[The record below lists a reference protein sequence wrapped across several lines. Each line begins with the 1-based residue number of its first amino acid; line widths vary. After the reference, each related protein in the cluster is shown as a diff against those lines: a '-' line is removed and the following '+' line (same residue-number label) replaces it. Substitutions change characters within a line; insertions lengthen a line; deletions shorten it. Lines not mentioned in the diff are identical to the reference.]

1 MYAYV
6 TALLIFSVSASF
18 ANENCKITNIN
29 NFYNYVRDNGPT
41 LREVEKQKEQV
52 SSEIDLAEQRP
63 NPQVDFDYLKGD
75 QFGIDVNNYTLSA
88 QHIIEFGSKR
98 DKRISK
104 AKAFKTLN
112 ESKLD
117 LSLYN
122 SNSNS
127 ALIYQKVAQLAI
139 LTESVKE
146 ASNTFDK
153 VIKKLAS
160 RKRLNPEETVS
171 LSTLRLASNDY
182 KAQLNDLENQKNLLE
197 GKLEFFTK
205 CEGLKP
211 KYHNF
216 KFPESDSAT
225 DSNEQSGLVKLEDF
239 KVDLASEELE
249 VQKSLGY
256 SNIQIGPMVEYQTQG
271 NDEFVSAGVSI
282 SFALPLFHTNDGG
295 KLKALNGLRTQK
307 VQSSNAKNMLLIERK
322 NLVKKYNRSLRTY
335 QNMPTLKELEK
346 KHTQVESLFARGV
359 VSIPMTIE
367 SHRQQVDF
375 LRSRFET
382 ENDLLST
389 YIKINLIDGDL
400 KGFDNLIR

>member
-18 ANENCKITNIN
+18 ANENCKITSIN

-205 CEGLKP
+205 CESLKP

-216 KFPESDSAT
+216 KFPESDSVT

-239 KVDLASEELE
+239 KINLASEELE

-256 SNIQIGPMVEYQTQG
+256 SNIQIGPMMEYQTQG
-271 NDEFVSAGVSI
+271 NDEFISAGVSI
-282 SFALPLFHTNDGG
+282 SFALPLFHTNGGG
-295 KLKALNGLRTQK
+295 KLKALNGLRTQRI
-307 VQSSNAKNMLLIERK
+307 QSSNAKNMLLIEKK
-322 NLVKKYNRSLRTY
+322 NLMKKYSRSLRTY

-346 KHTQVESLFARGV
+346 KHIQVESLFARGV

-389 YIKINLIDGDL
+389 YIKINLIDGNL

>member
-205 CEGLKP
+205 CESLKP

-216 KFPESDSAT
+216 KFPESDSVT

-239 KVDLASEELE
+239 KINLASEELE

-256 SNIQIGPMVEYQTQG
+256 SNIQIGPMMEYQTQG
-271 NDEFVSAGVSI
+271 NDEFISAGVSI
-282 SFALPLFHTNDGG
+282 SFALPLFHTNGGG
-295 KLKALNGLRTQK
+295 KLKALNGLRTQRI
-307 VQSSNAKNMLLIERK
+307 QSSNAKNMLLIEKK
-322 NLVKKYNRSLRTY
+322 NLMKKYSRSLRTY

-346 KHTQVESLFARGV
+346 KHIQVESLFARGV

-389 YIKINLIDGDL
+389 YIKINLIDGNL

>member
-18 ANENCKITNIN
+18 ANENCKITSIN

-205 CEGLKP
+205 CESLKP

-216 KFPESDSAT
+216 KFPESDSVT
-225 DSNEQSGLVKLEDF
+225 DNNEQSGLVKLEDF
-239 KVDLASEELE
+239 KINLASEELE

-256 SNIQIGPMVEYQTQG
+256 SNIQIGPMMEYQTQG
-271 NDEFVSAGVSI
+271 NDEFISAGVSI
-282 SFALPLFHTNDGG
+282 SFALPLFHTNGGG
-295 KLKALNGLRTQK
+295 KLKALNGLRTQRI
-307 VQSSNAKNMLLIERK
+307 QSSNAKNMLLIEKK
-322 NLVKKYNRSLRTY
+322 NLMKKYSRSLRTY

-346 KHTQVESLFARGV
+346 KHIQVESLFARGV

-389 YIKINLIDGDL
+389 YIKINLIDGNL

>member
-205 CEGLKP
+205 CESLKP

-216 KFPESDSAT
+216 KFPESDSVT
-225 DSNEQSGLVKLEDF
+225 DNNEQSGLVKLEDF
-239 KVDLASEELE
+239 KINLASEELE

-256 SNIQIGPMVEYQTQG
+256 SNIQIGPMMEYQTQG
-271 NDEFVSAGVSI
+271 NDEFISAGVSI
-282 SFALPLFHTNDGG
+282 SFALPLFHTNGGG
-295 KLKALNGLRTQK
+295 KLKALNGLRTQRI
-307 VQSSNAKNMLLIERK
+307 QSSNAKNMLLIEKK
-322 NLVKKYNRSLRTY
+322 NLMKKYSRSLRTY

-346 KHTQVESLFARGV
+346 KHIQVESLFARGV

-389 YIKINLIDGDL
+389 YIKINLIDGNL